1 MEEFESQEKVIM
13 KVLES
18 FLDKEW
24 SFRYEDYSCGEYVP
38 YAFRGK

>member
-24 SFRYEDYSCGEYVP
+24 SVRYEDYACGEYVP